1 MEEINPFQ
9 SSDAGLW
16 YSLPLRQVLQSSI
29 RVARHTVLASDDCFC
44 FHPLIS
50 EQFQFWLEVCWGRG
64 GGGGRENA
72 STLGQVCFG
81 SWRTIWIGTG
91 FVFSTVVVDP
101 AYFRVGDRGLTFT
114 NLKKRNELLIKVC

>member
-64 GGGGRENA
+64 GGVAGKMPAPWVKSVSAAGEP
-72 STLGQVCFG
+72 FG
-81 SWRTIWIGTG
+81 L
-91 FVFSTVVVDP
+91 
-101 AYFRVGDRGLTFT
+101 ARGLFSPP
-114 NLKKRNELLIKVC
+114 LL